1 MNIKVKRPKWI
12 PLLLS
17 IPFLIFLAFIVMLL
31 FFGENNY
38 MEISKQKSE
47 INKLNSQIKNME
59 DSAQYYERKYQALN
73 TDKENL
79 EKLARENYGMK
90 RINEDVYITD
100 IK

>member
-12 PLLLS
+12 PLWLS